1 MNKILIALNVLLTA
15 AVVFL
20 FVKVY
25 QPAAE
30 STAETGPAESGAA
43 AVNEV
48 TAPDTAKAAPLQAGN
63 TPTGRIAYVNI
74 DRLNDESLE
83 IIDLIAETTR
93 RKNNIEASM
102 EALNQQYQKKV
113 EDFQMSQKA
122 GIATENDM
130 RAKAREI
137 ETIEREA
144 QNKQLQMDNLTMD
157 ISEKNMKFQ
166 ERVRTFLQK
175 WNAGKYD
182 YIFSFSE
189 AAPYMLLGNSALEVT
204 NEVITELNSEYKQ
217 RKGKK

>member
-1 MNKILIALNVLLTA
+1 MNKILIAVNVLLLA

-25 QPAAE
+25 QPAQAE
-30 STAETGPAESGAA
+30 VSPEVATEEVPDKKTDMPA
-43 AVNEV
+43 
-48 TAPDTAKAAPLQAGN
+48 DTSSVKTPVQAGN
-63 TPTGRIAYVNI
+63 APTGRIAYVNI
-74 DRLNDESLE
+74 DRLNEESLE

-130 RAKAREI
+130 RMKAREI

-166 ERVRTFLQK
+166 DRVRAFLQK
-175 WNAGKYD
+175 WNAGRYD
-182 YIFSFSE
+182 YILSFSE
-189 AAPYMLLGNSALEVT
+189 AAPYLLLGNSALEVT
-204 NEVITELNSEYKQ
+204 NEVITELNTEYKT